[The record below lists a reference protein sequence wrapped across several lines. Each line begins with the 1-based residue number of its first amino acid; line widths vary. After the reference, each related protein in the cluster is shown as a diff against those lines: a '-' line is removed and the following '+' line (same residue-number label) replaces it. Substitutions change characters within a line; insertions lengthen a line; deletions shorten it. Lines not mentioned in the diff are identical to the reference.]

1 MQSGQVI
8 VGKYRLNQLLG
19 TGGMAE
25 VWSATNVFTDR
36 EFAVKFLS
44 PEVAKTPEHA
54 ARFLKEAKVSARVNH
69 SNIIE
74 TMDVGQT
81 DDGKLFIVMELLSGA
96 PLEVAMRRQTPRM
109 TVPELVFVLTEVA
122 SALAAAHRAGV
133 VHRDLKPSNIY
144 LHRDNKS
151 NAAVPKLLD
160 FGVSKFLDDGPGP
173 NVALT
178 MAGTVLGSP
187 LYMSPE
193 QARGDSNLDG
203 RTDIF
208 AFGAILF
215 EALTGQRPYDAA
227 NFNAL
232 IVKIATT
239 APKDIDEHAP
249 EVPAALRD
257 VVKLCLETNR
267 DKRLASFESVAE
279 QLMSLLPELEK
290 DPRPL
295 PAPKTVLS
303 TDDPDATNCLPIVRA
318 GDRPLSVPPPTGG
331 PHFSAWPTPTPNLSY
346 TTAPTSFPPPPA
358 TSSSPLR
365 SMYAAGAA
373 AAAVIVILL
382 ILLISALRR
391 EPTVITVAGPGRA
404 LPEAGSTPLAN
415 TSASTAASAA
425 GPEANGPVI
434 AVDTLPV
441 AAKPAFPLEKGR
453 GRLFITAGP
462 GWCKVTV
469 DGQLKGPTP
478 LPALD
483 LTPGAHQLK
492 CEAPGKKPKLVSV
505 LIQEAAAANYKFSV
519 D

>member
-25 VWSATNVFTDR
+25 VWSATNVFTER
-36 EFAVKFLS
+36 EFAVKFMS

-69 SNIIE
+69 PNIIE
-74 TMDVGQT
+74 IIDVGQT
-81 DDGKLFIVMELLSGA
+81 DDHKLFMVMELLSGV
-96 PLEVAMRRQTPRM
+96 PLEVAMRRQTPPM

-133 VHRDLKPSNIY
+133 IHRDLKPSNIY

-160 FGVSKFLDDGPGP
+160 FGVSKFLDDGVGA
-173 NVALT
+173 NMALT

-239 APKDIDEHAP
+239 APKDIDEHGADMP
-249 EVPAALRD
+249 DALRD
-257 VVKLCLETNR
+257 VVKLCLEPNR
-267 DKRLASFESVAE
+267 DKRIASFETVVE
-279 QLMSLLPELEK
+279 QLMAILPDLEK
-290 DPRPL
+290 DPKPL

-303 TDDPDATNCLPIVRA
+303 TDDPDATNALPIVRA
-318 GDRPLSVPPPTGG
+318 GDRPLSVPPPAHGG

-346 TTAPTSFPPPPA
+346 TTAPTSFHPPPRA
-358 TSSSPLR
+358 SHSV
-365 SMYAAGAA
+365 YAAGAA
-373 AAAVIVILL
+373 AAAVIVVLL
-382 ILLISALRR
+382 ILLVSALRR
-391 EPTVITVAGPGRA
+391 EPTVITVAGPSPIGTGIQVTSAPSASSNVPMVNVDA
-404 LPEAGSTPLAN
+404 LPMASKPTIPL
-415 TSASTAASAA
+415 
-425 GPEANGPVI
+425 
-434 AVDTLPV
+434 D
-441 AAKPAFPLEKGR
+441 KGL
-453 GRLFITAGP
+453 GRLVISAGP
-462 GWCKVTV
+462 GWCTVTV
-469 DGQLKGPTP
+469 DGQPKGPTP

-483 LTPGAHQLK
+483 LTPGAHQLR
-492 CEAPGKKPKLVSV
+492 CEAPGKKAKVVSV
-505 LIQEAAAANYKFSV
+505 IIQEAATANYKFSI

>member
-25 VWSATNVFTDR
+25 VWSATNVFTER
-36 EFAVKFLS
+36 EFAVKFMS

-69 SNIIE
+69 PNIIE
-74 TMDVGQT
+74 IIDVGQT
-81 DDGKLFIVMELLSGA
+81 DDQKLFLVMELLSGV
-96 PLEVAMRRQTPRM
+96 PLEVAMRRQTPPM

-133 VHRDLKPSNIY
+133 IHRDLKPSNIY

-151 NAAVPKLLD
+151 NAAVPKVLD
-160 FGVSKFLDDGPGP
+160 FGVSKFLDDGGP
-173 NVALT
+173 NMALT

-239 APKDIDEHAP
+239 APKDIDDHAP
-249 EVPAALRD
+249 DMPAALRD
-257 VVKLCLETNR
+257 VVKLCLEPNR
-267 DKRLASFESVAE
+267 DKRLSSFDTVVE
-279 QLMSLLPELEK
+279 QLLGLLPELEK
-290 DPRPL
+290 SPLSL

-303 TDDPDATNCLPIVRA
+303 TDDPDATNALPIVRA
-318 GDRPLSVPPPTGG
+318 GDRPLSVPPPPGG

-346 TTAPTSFPPPPA
+346 TTAPTSFHPPA
-358 TSSSPLR
+358 PRPPHST
-365 SMYAAGAA
+365 YAAGAA
-373 AAAVIVILL
+373 AAAVIVVLL
-382 ILLISALRR
+382 ILLVSALRR
-391 EPTVITVAGPGRA
+391 EPTVITVAGPSPVSSNA
-404 LPEAGSTPLAN
+404 LVTSAGATSTPSDVPMVN
-415 TSASTAASAA
+415 
-425 GPEANGPVI
+425 
-434 AVDTLPV
+434 VDTLPM
-441 AAKPAFPLEKGR
+441 AAKPPIPLDKGR
-453 GRLFITAGP
+453 GRLVISASP
-462 GWCKVTV
+462 GWCTVTV
-469 DGQLKGPTP
+469 DGQPKGPTP

-483 LTPGAHQLK
+483 LSPGPHQLR
-492 CEAPGKKPKLVSV
+492 CEAPGKKAKVVSV
-505 LIQEAAAANYKFSV
+505 IIQEAATANYKFSI

>member
-1 MQSGQVI
+1 MQSGLVI

-25 VWSATNVFTDR
+25 VWSATNVFTER

-69 SNIIE
+69 PNIIDIL
-74 TMDVGQT
+74 DVGQT
-81 DDGKLFIVMELLSGA
+81 DDGKLFLVMELLSGV
-96 PLEVAMRRQTPRM
+96 PLEVAMRRQTPPM
-109 TVPELVFVLTEVA
+109 TIPELVFVMTEVA

-144 LHRDNKS
+144 LHRDHKS
-151 NAAVPKLLD
+151 HAAVPKLLD
-160 FGVSKFLDDGPGP
+160 FGVSKFLEDGGP

-203 RTDIF
+203 RTDVF

-215 EALTGQRPYDAA
+215 EALTGQRPFDAA

-239 APKDIDEHAP
+239 PPKDIDVIAP
-249 EVPAALRD
+249 EVPDALRD
-257 VVKLCLETNR
+257 VVKRCLEPQR
-267 DKRLASFESVAE
+267 DHRLATFEAVAE
-279 QLMSLLPELEK
+279 RLVAILPELEK

-295 PAPKTVLS
+295 PPPQTILS
-303 TDDPDATNCLPIVRA
+303 TDDPDATNALPIVRP
-318 GDRPLSVPPPTGG
+318 GDRPLSVPPPPAAGT
-331 PHFSAWPTPTPNLSY
+331 PHFSAWPTPTPHLSY
-346 TTAPTSFPPPPA
+346 TTSPASFAPPA
-358 TSSSPLR
+358 SAPAAHMR
-365 SMYAAGAA
+365 SIYAGGAA
-373 AAAVIVILL
+373 AAAAIVVLL
-382 ILLISALRR
+382 VLLVTALRR
-391 EPTVITVAGPGRA
+391 EPTVITVAGPA
-404 LPEAGSTPLAN
+404 QI
-415 TSASTAASAA
+415 TSASAPAPSVSSDPAVPT
-425 GPEANGPVI
+425 V

-441 AAKPAFPLEKGR
+441 ASKSTIPLEKGK
-453 GRLFITAGP
+453 GRLFISAGP
-462 GWCKVTV
+462 SWCTVTV
-469 DGQLKGPTP
+469 DGVSKGPTP

-483 LTPGAHQLK
+483 LAPGTHQLR
-492 CEAPGKKPKLVSV
+492 CDAPSKKSKTVSV
-505 LIQEAAAANYKFSV
+505 VIQEAATANYKFSI

>member
-19 TGGMAE
+19 QGGMAE
-25 VWSATNVFTDR
+25 VWSATNVFTER

-69 SNIIE
+69 PNIVE

-81 DDGKLFIVMELLSGA
+81 EEGRLFIVMELLSGV
-96 PLEVAMRRQTPRM
+96 PLEVAMRRQTPPM

-144 LHRDNKS
+144 LHRDHKS
-151 NAAVPKLLD
+151 NAAVPKVLD
-160 FGVSKFLDDGPGP
+160 FGVSKFLDEGTGP

-193 QARGDSNLDG
+193 QARGDGNLDG

-215 EALTGQRPYDAA
+215 EALTGQRPFDAA

-239 APKDIDEHAP
+239 APKDIDELAP
-249 EVPAALRD
+249 EMPATLRD
-257 VVKLCLETNR
+257 VVKLCLEPSR
-267 DKRLASFESVAE
+267 DKRLGSFESVAE
-279 QLMSLLPELEK
+279 QLVALLPELEK
-290 DPRPL
+290 DPKPL

-303 TDDPDATNCLPIVRA
+303 TDDPDATNALPIVRP
-318 GDRPLSVPPPTGG
+318 GDRPMSVPPPAAGA

-346 TTAPTSFPPPPA
+346 TTAPTSLPPPA
-358 TSSSPLR
+358 PSAHR
-365 SMYAAGAA
+365 SMYAGGAA
-373 AAAVIVILL
+373 AAAVIVVLL
-382 ILLISALRR
+382 VLLVSALRR
-391 EPTVITVAGPGRA
+391 EPTVITVAGPS
-404 LPEAGSTPLAN
+404 LPDAGITQV
-415 TSASTAASAA
+415 TSAT
-425 GPEANGPVI
+425 PPVESNVPVV

-462 GWCKVTV
+462 GWCKVSV
-469 DGQLKGPTP
+469 DGQPKGPTP

-483 LTPGAHQLK
+483 LAPGAHQLK
-492 CEAPGKKPKLVSV
+492 CEAPGRKPKLVSV
-505 LIQEAAAANYKFSV
+505 VIQEAAAANYKFNV

>member
-69 SNIIE
+69 PNIIE

-81 DDGKLFIVMELLSGA
+81 DDGKLFIVMELLSGV

-151 NAAVPKLLD
+151 NAAVPKVLD
-160 FGVSKFLDDGPGP
+160 FGVSKFLDDNGGP

-239 APKDIDEHAP
+239 APKDIDDLAP
-249 EVPAALRD
+249 EMPAPLRD

-267 DKRLASFESVAE
+267 EKRLSSFESVAE
-279 QLMSLLPELEK
+279 QLMALLPELEK
-290 DPRPL
+290 DPQPL

-303 TDDPDATNCLPIVRA
+303 TDDPDATNALPIVRP
-318 GDRPLSVPPPTGG
+318 GDRPMSVPPPAAGA

-346 TTAPTSFPPPPA
+346 TTAPTSFPPPPPA
-358 TSSSPLR
+358 PHNPLR
-365 SMYAAGAA
+365 SIYAGGAA
-373 AAAVIVILL
+373 AAAVIVVLFVLL
-382 ILLISALRR
+382 VSALRR
-391 EPTVITVAGPGRA
+391 EPTIITVSSPAQPDAGA
-404 LPEAGSTPLAN
+404 LTQV
-415 TSASTAASAA
+415 TSATPPLES
-425 GPEANGPVI
+425 NVPVV

-441 AAKPAFPLEKGR
+441 AAKPSFPLEKGR

-469 DGQLKGPTP
+469 DGQPKGPTP

-483 LTPGAHQLK
+483 LAPGAHQLK

-505 LIQEAAAANYKFSV
+505 VIQEAAAANYKFSV